1 MASTRRVYIPYPFG
15 TIIKWSHENMTGFS
29 TLKMVAKC
37 KKQSN
42 GNSILQYVS
51 KKKKKKKKT
60 TKKVIIVTIKIK

>member
-1 MASTRRVYIPYPFG
+1 
-15 TIIKWSHENMTGFS
+15 MTGFS

-51 KKKKKKKKT
+51 KKKKKHNKKSNNSNNKN
-60 TKKVIIVTIKIK
+60 KIKKEPKATVKVKMVKKLCA